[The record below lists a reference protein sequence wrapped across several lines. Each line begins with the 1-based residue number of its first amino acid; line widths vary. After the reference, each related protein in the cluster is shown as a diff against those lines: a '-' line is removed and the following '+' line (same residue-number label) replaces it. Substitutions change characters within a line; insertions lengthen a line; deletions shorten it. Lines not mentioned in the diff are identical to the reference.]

1 MYLRGIIK
9 PRIMKKFFL
18 LLFALA
24 ALALQGQTLTE
35 RLLWADSSGTAD
47 EIELYNHMFSFD
59 RDGNYCFCVKRDG
72 NSTIVSNKAPI
83 EGLCYAGGGF
93 SKGCGSRYLRLCSQK
108 DADPLYVMNEGAPNF
123 YGPIAGTV
131 QGYLSGNTRQHFAN
145 TSVRNDT
152 AFFYLDGRLV
162 YSSPLVTIKQ
172 FKLEDEDWVDFSEN
186 GNVIYYLEQNDR
198 FVLYVNGQPI
208 DTSDLHFNALAIND
222 KGDYLYTEIVKPENP
237 VGKYDY
243 MFFIHTKDTVF
254 DYVRTT
260 WRSVLTENGAYYFNG
275 DDCGPDYLVLNGRLR
290 KGIESFKN
298 ITLVDSKNAFYTYEI
313 DKQLYLNVNG
323 KDYPVDFDGIYNPTM
338 DTNGHFAYF
347 GMKGYYLYKVV
358 DNVKVEEPLS
368 KYGVRAIPIHI
379 TPQGSSLHYF
389 KTDDTVYLY
398 RDNELLFKPIHGTE
412 TFTIQSWDHV
422 LPRIYAQKPPE
433 NGHSLVCLNYG
444 DYGFFVHDGQLSE
457 PLPPLADYYAVG
469 DSEFGSVVEGV
480 YNEHGYFAVL
490 KVGEKDYQVVVNG
503 RICGEIHDVDK
514 VFPRKGYLDAQQV
527 TFYGMRNNAI
537 YQFVVTL

>member
-1 MYLRGIIK
+1 
-9 PRIMKKFFL
+9 MKNFFL
-18 LLFALA
+18 LVFAFA

-35 RLLWADSSGTAD
+35 KLLWADTSGTAY
-47 EIELYNHMFSFD
+47 EIEPYNHTFSFD

-83 EGLCYAGGGF
+83 EGLCYAGGGY
-93 SKGCGSRYLRLCSQK
+93 SNGCGSRYLRLCNQK

-162 YSSPLVTIKQ
+162 HSSPLVTIKQ

-208 DTSDLHFNALAIND
+208 DTSDRHFNALAIND
-222 KGDYLYTEIVKPENP
+222 KGDYVYATSFKPEKP

-347 GMKGYYLYKVV
+347 GIKDYYLYKVV

-368 KYGVRAIPIHI
+368 KYGVRAMPLYIS
-379 TPQGSSLHYF
+379 PQGSSVHYF
-389 KTDDTVYLY
+389 KTDDSVYVY
-398 RDNELLFKPIHGTE
+398 KDEELLFNPISKSE
-412 TFTIQSWDHV
+412 KYTIYPWDEV
-422 LPRIYAQKPPE
+422 LPKLWEYRKSSY
-433 NGHSLVCLNYG
+433 GHSLFCMNYG
-444 DYGFFVHDGQLSE
+444 DKGYFVYDGQFSE
-457 PLPPLADYYAVG
+457 ALLPLFKQYG
-469 DSEFGSVVEGV
+469 DDPKPGGVVDGLF
-480 YNEHGYFAVL
+480 NDDGYFAIL
-490 KVGEKDYQVVVNG
+490 NTGEKEYQVVVNG
-503 RICGEIHDVDK
+503 RICGELYNVDRIFSEK
-514 VFPRKGYLDAQQV
+514 SYFDGRQV
-527 TFYGMRNNAI
+527 IFFGMRDNAI
-537 YQFVVTL
+537 CQFFVTL

>member
-24 ALALQGQTLTE
+24 TLALQGQTLTE

-59 RDGNYCFCVKRDG
+59 RDGNYCFCVSKDG
-72 NSTIVSNKAPI
+72 NRTVVASKAPI
-83 EGLCYAGGGF
+83 EGLCYDGSGY
-93 SKGCGSRYLRLCSQK
+93 SKGCNSRYLRLCNQK
-108 DADPLYVMNEGAPNF
+108 DADFLYVMNEGAPYF
-123 YGPIAGTV
+123 YGPIAGKV
-131 QGYLSGNTRQHFAN
+131 RGYLSGNTRQHFAN

-162 YSSPLVTIKQ
+162 YSSPLESIKK
-172 FKLEDEDWVDFSEN
+172 FDLENEDWVDFSEN
-186 GNVIYYLEQNDR
+186 GNVIYYLEQNGR
-198 FVLYVNGQPI
+198 FVLYVNDQPV
-208 DTSDLHFNALAIND
+208 DTSDRHFNALAIND
-222 KGDYLYTEIVKPENP
+222 KGDYVYATCYKPENP

-243 MFFIHTKDTVF
+243 MFFIHTQDTVF
-254 DYVRTT
+254 DYVRST
-260 WRSVLTENGAYYFNG
+260 WNSALTESGAYYFNG
-275 DDCGPDYLVLNGRLR
+275 DDCGPDYLLLNGRLR

-298 ITLVDSKNAFYTYEI
+298 ITLVDSRNAFYTYEI
-313 DKQLYLNVNG
+313 DKRLYLNVNG

-347 GMKGYYLYKVV
+347 GIKDYYLYKVV

-368 KYGVRAIPIHI
+368 KYGVRAMPIYI
-379 TPQGSSLHYF
+379 SPQGSSLHYF

-398 RDNELLFKPIHGTE
+398 RNNELLFKPIHVSGTI
-412 TFTIQSWDHV
+412 TVQPWDHV
-422 LPRIYAQKPPE
+422 LPRNYASKPLE

-444 DYGFFVHDGQLSE
+444 DYGYFVLDGQLSE
-457 PLPPLADYYAVG
+457 PLPPLADYPSWG
-469 DSEFGSVVEGV
+469 DSENGNVVEGV

-490 KVGEKDYQVVVNG
+490 KVGKKDYQLVVNG

-527 TFYGMRNNAI
+527 SFYGMRNNAI
-537 YQFVVTL
+537 YQFIVTL